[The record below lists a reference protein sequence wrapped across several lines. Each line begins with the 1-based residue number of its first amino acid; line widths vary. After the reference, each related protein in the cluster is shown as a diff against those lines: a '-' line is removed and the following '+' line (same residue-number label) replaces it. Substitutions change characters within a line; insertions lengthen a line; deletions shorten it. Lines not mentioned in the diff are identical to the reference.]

1 MDTSQA
7 PTDSSSDLS
16 ANQAAEA
23 FSALLDPAEVI
34 EKEKPVQTE
43 SDAEADVKAEAE
55 PEAAPEDN
63 ETITVMVDGKPVELT
78 KAQIAESHK
87 NGLRQAD
94 YTKKTQEVAEERRYV
109 EADRAKVTQERQQQ
123 AQFLQRNQVQLEAAL
138 QAQSQIDWH
147 ALREADP
154 VEFLKQQHLYQDRQA
169 ALQKT
174 NQQQQYLNHQQSAD
188 DAASRAAHLTI
199 QRDELLA
206 KIPEWKDPAKHAA
219 GVAEVGKYLLDFGF
233 DRVQVF
239 GGKDANGR
247 DIGGIEDH
255 RLIAMAREAMLYR
268 QMLDKAKTAAKKVA
282 NLPQRTERPSGGESQ
297 GIDRRSTAFQR
308 LSKTGSREDAA
319 AVFTSL
325 LS

>member
-7 PTDSSSDLS
+7 PTDSSSELS

-43 SDAEADVKAEAE
+43 SDAEADVKAEA
-55 PEAAPEDN
+55 EAAPEDN

-94 YTKKTQEVAEERRYV
+94 YTKKTQEVAEQRKLAESETAKARDERTQYV
-109 EADRAKVTQERQQQ
+109 QG
-123 AQFLQRNQVQLEAAL
+123 LQRSQVQLEGAL
-138 QAQSQIDWH
+138 QEQGKINWQ
-147 ALREADP
+147 ALLDADP
-154 VEFLKQQHLYQDRQA
+154 VEYLKQQHLAQSRQA
-169 ALQKT
+169 ALQQNV
-174 NQQQQYLNHQQSAD
+174 NQQLHLKAQY
-188 DAASRAAHLTI
+188 DAEQTASREIHLTG
-199 QRDELLA
+199 QRETLLT
-206 KIPEWKDPAKHAA
+206 KIPEWKDEAKHKA
-219 GVAEVGKYLLDFGF
+219 GIAELRTYLQTQGYESQDLQNID
-233 DRVQVF
+233 
-239 GGKDANGR
+239 
-247 DIGGIEDH
+247 DH
-255 RLIAMAREAMLYR
+255 RVIVNIRKAMLYD
-268 QMLDKAKTAAKKVA
+268 QMMAKATAAAKKVA

>member
-43 SDAEADVKAEAE
+43 SDAEADVKAE

-94 YTKKTQEVAEERRYV
+94 YTKKTQEVAEQRRVAESETAKARDERTQYV
-109 EADRAKVTQERQQQ
+109 QG
-123 AQFLQRNQVQLEAAL
+123 LQRSQVQLEGAL
-138 QAQSQIDWH
+138 QEQGKINWQ
-147 ALREADP
+147 ALLDADP
-154 VEFLKQQHLYQDRQA
+154 VEYLKQQHLAQSRQA
-169 ALQKT
+169 ALQQNV
-174 NQQQQYLNHQQSAD
+174 NQQLHLKAQY
-188 DAASRAAHLTI
+188 DAEQTASREIHLTG
-199 QRDELLA
+199 QRETLLT
-206 KIPEWKDPAKHAA
+206 KIPEWKDEAKHKA
-219 GVAEVGKYLLDFGF
+219 GIAELRTYLQTQGYESQDLQNID
-233 DRVQVF
+233 
-239 GGKDANGR
+239 
-247 DIGGIEDH
+247 DH
-255 RLIAMAREAMLYR
+255 RVIVNIRKAMLYD
-268 QMLDKAKTAAKKVA
+268 QMMAKATAAAKKVA

>member
-16 ANQAAEA
+16 ANEAAEA

-43 SDAEADVKAEAE
+43 SDAEVDVKAE

-94 YTKKTQEVAEERRYV
+94 YTKKTQEVAEQRKVAESETAKARDERTQYV
-109 EADRAKVTQERQQQ
+109 QG
-123 AQFLQRNQVQLEAAL
+123 LQRSQVQLEGSLQEQGKINWQAL
-138 QAQSQIDWH
+138 LD
-147 ALREADP
+147 ADP
-154 VEFLKQQHLYQDRQA
+154 VEYLKQQHLAQSRQA
-169 ALQKT
+169 ALQQNV
-174 NQQQQYLNHQQSAD
+174 NQQLHLKAQY
-188 DAASRAAHLTI
+188 DAEQTASREIHLTG
-199 QRDELLA
+199 QRETLLT
-206 KIPEWKDPAKHAA
+206 KIPEWKDEAKHKA
-219 GVAEVGKYLLDFGF
+219 GIAELRTYLQTQGYESQDLQNID
-233 DRVQVF
+233 
-239 GGKDANGR
+239 
-247 DIGGIEDH
+247 DH
-255 RLIAMAREAMLYR
+255 RVIVNIRKAMLYD
-268 QMLDKAKTAAKKVA
+268 QMMAKATAAAKKVA